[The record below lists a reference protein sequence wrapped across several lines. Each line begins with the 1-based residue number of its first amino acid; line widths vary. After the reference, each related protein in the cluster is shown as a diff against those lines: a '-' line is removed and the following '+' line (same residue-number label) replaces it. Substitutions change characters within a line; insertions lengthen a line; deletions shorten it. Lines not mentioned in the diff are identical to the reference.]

1 MGYFRK
7 VILNKTT
14 VVLIIGI
21 IIAIALLFLAIYIYT
36 VAIRE
41 PVEHTGIVVDKIY
54 EESYEVNKRKLTG
67 MIMYMPVYRNYT
79 ETVPEKFIIIVYD
92 YTDKDLDSF
101 EVTEEEYNS
110 MNIKDRVEWII

>member
-1 MGYFRK
+1 
-7 VILNKTT
+7 
-14 VVLIIGI
+14 
-21 IIAIALLFLAIYIYT
+21 
-36 VAIRE
+36 
-41 PVEHTGIVVDKIY
+41 
-54 EESYEVNKRKLTG
+54 
-67 MIMYMPVYRNYT
+67 MYMPVYRNYT